1 MEDKERDKNKRSRR
15 LEWETGVRVL
25 KYFENM
31 FADTSNEGERR
42 FIGFCKK
49 VLFFAVLFIEL
60 LLLSVH
66 VEFWVKEGNW
76 VGFLIVTGIVLALTA
91 AQVVSLFVLKSGRY
105 RKSLY
110 VLQSLSVCALL
121 ILTKGPYA
129 FLLYMLML
137 TQLYLDIP
145 NSRVSV
151 WILVGALLLYT
162 GCYVGQVFLSLGD
175 NFNLFDILRDTL
187 GSLGFLA
194 LHFLVLQ
201 IAMAFYRQYL
211 RLNRT
216 LKELDESKREL
227 EKAYAV
233 VAEVSALEE
242 RQRIAKDIHD
252 TAGHSLTTVIM
263 QTESAK
269 RIIESNPEEAK
280 TKIIAA
286 NLQAKTTLERLRESV
301 HLLSGM
307 TEGATLKTAL
317 ESIVHESTDGTGIR
331 IRSEIADMV
340 LSFSKSR
347 FLCNALREGI
357 SNGLRHGNATAFW
370 VELKEED
377 GKAHFLLSDNG
388 KGMNVEEWKLGFG
401 LNSMRERANSFGGD
415 VQFYS
420 EPDEGFEIH
429 ITIPMDTEV

>member
-1 MEDKERDKNKRSRR
+1 MEEKERDKNKRNRR
-15 LEWETGVRVL
+15 LEWEAGARVL

-31 FADTSNEGERR
+31 FADTSDEGERR
-42 FIGFCKK
+42 FISFCKK

-60 LLLSVH
+60 LLLSQH
-66 VEFWVKEGNW
+66 VEVWVREGDW
-76 VGFLIVTGIVLALTA
+76 IGFLIVTGIMLVLTA
-91 AQVVSLFVLKSGRY
+91 TQVLSLFVLKDGRRRISPY
-105 RKSLY
+105 I
-110 VLQSLSVCALL
+110 LQALSVYALL
-121 ILTKGPYA
+121 ILTKGSYA
-129 FLLYMLML
+129 LLLYMLML

-145 NSRVSV
+145 NGRAAVGV
-151 WILVGALLLYT
+151 LVAALVLYA
-162 GCYVGQVFLSLGD
+162 GCYVGQVFLSTGD

-194 LHFLVLQ
+194 LHFLILQ

-211 RLNRT
+211 KLNRA
-216 LKELDESKREL
+216 LKELDESKREI

-280 TKIIAA
+280 IKIIAA

-307 TEGATLKTAL
+307 TEGTTLKTAL
-317 ESIVHESTDGTGIR
+317 EGIVHESTDGTGIR

-370 VELKEED
+370 FELKEED

-401 LNSMRERANSFGGD
+401 LNAMRERANSFGGE

-429 ITIPMDTEV
+429 ITIPMDAEV

>member
-1 MEDKERDKNKRSRR
+1 MEEKERDKNKRNRR
-15 LEWETGVRVL
+15 LEWEAGVRVL
-25 KYFENM
+25 KYFENL
-31 FADTSNEGERR
+31 FADTSDEGERI
-42 FIGFCKK
+42 FIGLCKK

-60 LLLSVH
+60 LLLTQH
-66 VEFWVKEGNW
+66 VEFWVNDGDW
-76 VGFLIVTGIVLALTA
+76 FGFLIVTGIMVVLTA
-91 AQVVSLFVLKSGRY
+91 VQVLSLFVLKGSGY

-110 VLQSLSVCALL
+110 VIQTLSVFALL
-121 ILTKGPYA
+121 VLTKGPYVL
-129 FLLYMLML
+129 LLYMFML
-137 TQLYLDIP
+137 TQLYLDIT
-145 NSRVSV
+145 NGRVAV
-151 WILVGALLLYT
+151 WILIASLFLYAVG
-162 GCYVGQVFLSLGD
+162 YVGQVLLSFGD
-175 NFNLFDILRDTL
+175 KFNLFDILRDSL
-187 GSLGFLA
+187 GSLVFLT
-194 LHFLVLQ
+194 LHFIGVQ

-211 RLNRT
+211 KLNRA
-216 LKELDESKREL
+216 LKELDESKQEL

-307 TEGATLKTAL
+307 TEGATLKTTL
-317 ESIVHESTDGTGIR
+317 EGIVHESTDGTGIC

-370 VELKEED
+370 FELKEEN
-377 GKAHFLLSDNG
+377 GKVYFLLSDNG
-388 KGMNVEEWKLGFG
+388 KGMSGEEWKLGYG
-401 LNSMRERANSFGGD
+401 LNSMRERAVSLGGE

-420 EPDEGFEIH
+420 ESDEGFEIY
-429 ITIPMDTEV
+429 ITIPMDAEV